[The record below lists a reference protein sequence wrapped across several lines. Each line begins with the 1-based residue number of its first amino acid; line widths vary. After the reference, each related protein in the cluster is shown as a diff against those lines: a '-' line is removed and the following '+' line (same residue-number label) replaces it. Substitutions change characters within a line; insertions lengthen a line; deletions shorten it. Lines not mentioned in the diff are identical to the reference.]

1 MGKTLFC
8 WVLPIFS
15 AMLGIEVDYCTSSFL
30 QLQHVSMFDG
40 VYPITPLPH
49 NMVFWCFLFR
59 PAPPPNAKHS
69 APVLKI
75 SMGYAQVTMGF
86 NRSSVLRSG
95 NPWEIILP
103 KPNMPTMIPQCK
115 PSCRFVSKIV
125 YLIPIQS
132 IYVHLTVDDQ
142 FPKNPSGQNLRM
154 NPRFVSLHLSLVPSG
169 KLT

>member
-59 PAPPPNAKHS
+59 PAPPQTPNTLLLFLKYQWGMPKSPWASIDHQSSVREIHGKSYFLNQTCQRWFPNANHHVDLSQKLCTS
-69 APVLKI
+69 FQSSPSMSILRLMI
-75 SMGYAQVTMGF
+75 S
-86 NRSSVLRSG
+86 
-95 NPWEIILP
+95 
-103 KPNMPTMIPQCK
+103 
-115 PSCRFVSKIV
+115 
-125 YLIPIQS
+125 
-132 IYVHLTVDDQ
+132 
-142 FPKNPSGQNLRM
+142 FPKILAAKICGWI
-154 NPRFVSLHLSLVPSG
+154 HDLSHCISHWYPLVN
-169 KLT
+169 